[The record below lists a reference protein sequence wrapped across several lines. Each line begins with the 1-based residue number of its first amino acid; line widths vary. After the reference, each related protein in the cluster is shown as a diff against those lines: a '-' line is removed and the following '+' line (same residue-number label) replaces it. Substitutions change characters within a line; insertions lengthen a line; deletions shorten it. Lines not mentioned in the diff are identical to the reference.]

1 MDRLL
6 SVSQAARMA
15 GVPRKML
22 QQHIQEGRV
31 STFEGYIR
39 MSELHKAYPE
49 VSGDRSGMVEK
60 VRMIREAA
68 VLKKDA
74 AENRQNP
81 ERLAADLHRA
91 QIEIARLQSK
101 VDSYRELAE
110 DTQSRLFAMK
120 DQCERREASML
131 STFIGWYMNQ
141 CQLRRNT

>member
-49 VSGDRSGMVEK
+49 VDGDKSGMLEK
-60 VRMIREAA
+60 MQLIREAA
-68 VLKKDA
+68 IMKDGGEQHA
-74 AENRQNP
+74 DPARLSAE
-81 ERLAADLHRA
+81 LHRA
-91 QIEIARLQSK
+91 KIELARLQQQ
-101 VDSYRELAE
+101 VDSYRELAAQTE
-110 DTQSRLFAMK
+110 DQLINLQE
-120 DQCERREASML
+120 QCERREASML
-131 STFIGWYMNQ
+131 GAVIGWYMNQ
-141 CQLRRNT
+141 VKLREKS